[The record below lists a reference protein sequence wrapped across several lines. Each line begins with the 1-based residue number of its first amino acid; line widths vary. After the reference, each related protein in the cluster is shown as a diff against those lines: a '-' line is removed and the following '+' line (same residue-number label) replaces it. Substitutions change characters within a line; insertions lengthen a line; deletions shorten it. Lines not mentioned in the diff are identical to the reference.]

1 MGEMMTFI
9 VVANP
14 KGGVGKST
22 ISTNL
27 AGYWA
32 KQGHT
37 VLLGDIDVQQSSR
50 FWLSIRPSS
59 VPSIA
64 TWDINEG
71 NLVPPPAGIDHI
83 ILDTPAGL
91 QGEALD
97 KVLKMADKVIIPLQP
112 SLFDIAATQ
121 TFFIRLVKE
130 MMMRPGKFKVGVV
143 GMRVDERTRSADQLR
158 HFLSTH
164 ELPVITFL
172 RDTQNYVQFAAN
184 GLTIWDAPAYKVD
197 IDLLQWQPLVKW
209 INAK

>member
-1 MGEMMTFI
+1 MTFI

-32 KQGHT
+32 KKGHT

-50 FWLSIRPSS
+50 FWLSIRPGD

-64 TWDINEG
+64 TWDIHEG
-71 NLVPPPAGIDHI
+71 NLVPPPAGIDHV

-97 KVLKMADKVIIPLQP
+97 SVLKMADKVIIPLQP

-143 GMRVDERTRSADQLR
+143 GMRVDDRTRSADQLR

-172 RDTQNYVQFAAN
+172 RDTQNYIQLAAH
-184 GLTIWDAPAYKVD
+184 GLTIWDAAPHRVELD
-197 IDLLQWQPLVKW
+197 MTQWQPLIKW
-209 INAK
+209 INAKS